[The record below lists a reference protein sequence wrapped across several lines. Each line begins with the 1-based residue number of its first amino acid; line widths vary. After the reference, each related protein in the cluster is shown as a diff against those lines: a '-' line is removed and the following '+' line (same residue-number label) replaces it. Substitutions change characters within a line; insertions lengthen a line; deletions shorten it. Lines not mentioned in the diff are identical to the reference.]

1 MAKVNRKILIISK
14 CMQYFHL
21 MNNKRMLEMPNRS
34 RSKEMLRPQVN

>member
-21 MNNKRMLEMPNRS
+21 MRVFVTFGAGLE
-34 RSKEMLRPQVN
+34 